1 MRTVELRSDSSRYVL
16 FLENPTKIYE
26 QRLEGSVRQR
36 VDAQVN
42 KFLEE
47 ASPES
52 AFQDAQKFPSP
63 LRQLKDRGGKARALG
78 TWCQGD
84 AFDLFVV
91 QILYDKDDENL
102 FLPKKN
108 TSLQSEGKTSKNG
121 LQRCHTRRYKKK
133 SRNGIRE
140 PTCYCFLTSESHLW
154 ELPRVDVLPDS
165 PQRD

>member
-78 TWCQGD
+78 TWCKGD

-102 FLPKKN
+102 FLPKKYVFAERGEDIEERFAAM
-108 TSLQSEGKTSKNG
+108 SHAKVQEKV
-121 LQRCHTRRYKKK
+121 QEWD
-133 SRNGIRE
+133 SR
-140 PTCYCFLTSESHLW
+140 TDLLLFSHK
-154 ELPRVDVLPDS
+154 
-165 PQRD
+165 